1 MASMPTTEGPAT
13 GTTTKR
19 RGVTISPKL
28 VGAAVIVVAAV
39 WFILA
44 NTAKAHIRLWVPTVT
59 APMWLVLLVTFVG
72 GLVTGMLLTQ
82 RRSKK
87 QQQQQ

>member
-1 MASMPTTEGPAT
+1 MASTTTGGPAA
-13 GTTTKR
+13 GQQAGK

-28 VGAAVIVVAAV
+28 VLAFIIVVAAV

-44 NTAKAHIRLWVPTVT
+44 NTARVHIRLWIPTVS

-72 GLVTGMLLTQ
+72 GLVTGILMQ
-82 RRSKK
+82 RRNKK
-87 QQQQQ
+87 QQQQ